1 MTDDIRRFGFLLRQ
15 VPICT
20 QSPLRTILGPERHR
34 ELRAKY
40 KLELGLDLLD
50 DRCSNVFNCKAIDD
64 GCAGRPF
71 PIDDEIRAALD
82 SLNVTVTTGNF
93 KGRDVYFAQAVVTCQ
108 GCPFNGQC
116 EAVCA
121 TQDSFISRSTKPESN
136 PPESSLVPYEDYEKG
151 MYKALTPED
160 VEHCSIGEWSG
171 EVLPLDCLTSKQ
183 RQVIEMTLYEG
194 LEQSVIAARMNSSIP
209 TVAIHLKRGLAR
221 LEEFGKARKAINSR
235 KLVPE
240 IVRNYY
246 EDNMTLAQI
255 AASTGL
261 SKQNI
266 SQKIGRWRTQ
276 VGM

>member
-34 ELRAKY
+34 ELRARY
-40 KLELGLDLLD
+40 KLELGIDLLD
-50 DRCSNVFNCKAIDD
+50 DRCSNVFNCKVIDD

-71 PIDDEIRAALD
+71 PIDDEIREALD

-116 EAVCA
+116 EVVCA

-151 MYKALTPED
+151 MYRALTPED
-160 VEHCSIGEWSG
+160 VEHCDIGEWSG
-171 EVLPLDCLTSKQ
+171 EVLPLDCLTPKQ
-183 RQVIEMTLYEG
+183 RQVIEMTLYDG
-194 LEQSVIAARMNSSIP
+194 LEQSVIAAEMGIGKDVVSRHRTSAMS
-209 TVAIHLKRGLAR
+209 R
-221 LEEFGKARKAINSR
+221 LEEFGKARKAIRNSR
-235 KLVPE
+235 LVPNVV
-240 IVRNYY
+240 IDYY
-246 EDNMTLAQI
+246 QNNMSQKQI
-255 AASTGL
+255 SLKYG
-261 SKQNI
+261 KDQGNI
-266 SQKIGRWRTQ
+266 SRLLKAWLKSNTT
-276 VGM
+276 